1 MKKIN
6 IYINDC
12 IRWSGG
18 LNILIQL
25 ISSLKYSNNIS
36 FELVYVIPSFLTR
49 LVNFF
54 RLLLRGGSYKVNKL
68 IDDDLFAKFE
78 EYINQNDLEIKKF
91 KYRDF
96 KRKKTDEYLFP
107 VMKVNSSLKFK
118 KLIGYIPD
126 CQHLHLKDLFLK
138 RVIWYRNY
146 QFRSVKK
153 HCEKVISTS
162 EAVKKDLLNHYSF
175 SENQII
181 NLGFNPIRFENKD
194 NFNKRLDEDYFL
206 IANQLWEHKN
216 HEFAIKAFKK
226 FLDKNKDSKTKLL
239 CTGYIHDHRN
249 SSHSTKLLNLIN
261 ELDLNESVLF
271 LGYLQ
276 RDEFL
281 DYLVYAKAVVQPS
294 IFEGTPGGLS
304 SADAAGYGVDI
315 FASNI
320 EVNREILY
328 EKISFF
334 DTKNVDTLANLFE
347 NNININLNN
356 RLSESLESSNHSK
369 EKYSQIIYENIGD
382 YS

>member
-1 MKKIN
+1 M
-6 IYINDC
+6 
-12 IRWSGG
+12 
-18 LNILIQL
+18 
-25 ISSLKYSNNIS
+25 
-36 FELVYVIPSFLTR
+36 
-49 LVNFF
+49 
-54 RLLLRGGSYKVNKL
+54 
-68 IDDDLFAKFE
+68 
-78 EYINQNDLEIKKF
+78 
-91 KYRDF
+91 
-96 KRKKTDEYLFP
+96 
-107 VMKVNSSLKFK
+107 
-118 KLIGYIPD
+118 
-126 CQHLHLKDLFLK
+126 
-138 RVIWYRNY
+138 
-146 QFRSVKK
+146 
-153 HCEKVISTS
+153 
-162 EAVKKDLLNHYSF
+162 
-175 SENQII
+175 
-181 NLGFNPIRFENKD
+181 
-194 NFNKRLDEDYFL
+194 
-206 IANQLWEHKN
+206 
-216 HEFAIKAFKK
+216 
-226 FLDKNKDSKTKLL
+226 L